1 MLEFDPGAYFKDS
14 IELVWAKVNELPDG
28 DIPLWVDDQIAEIEA
43 WEKDEGIEIVRTPE
57 LIDRMLQR
65 LPEELQK
72 LYERLPLDAV
82 ENTDSRQKKITRLEK
97 SRECLILKGE
107 LLRRKAFAEALTPY
121 IPRRG
126 SRRADTRIV
135 WTSVI
140 RPPEEFL
147 RRIAKRIVLP
157 ASLDIAL
164 VARAHFY
171 SRSHPTPKPAGNPT
185 PIRWLDDLKVLA
197 LFFEEL
203 AARRYL
209 QKGQLKKVPLHFV
222 DKEGCEINQASF
234 LTLPHKESNQA
245 NLKVEKLIN
254 AIDKNK

>member
-43 WEKDEGIEIVRTPE
+43 WEKDEGIEIVRTPAAIDHQLQNIADE
-57 LIDRMLQR
+57 LL
-65 LPEELQK
+65 K
-72 LYERLPLDAV
+72 LHESLPLD
-82 ENTDSRQKKITRLEK
+82 ELEQTDRRRKAIQRLELAQN
-97 SRECLILKGE
+97 CLMLKGE
-107 LLRRKAFAEALTPY
+107 LLRRKTFAESLTPH
-121 IPRRG
+121 IPRKG
-126 SRRADTRIV
+126 SRRADTRII

-147 RRIAKRIVLP
+147 RRIAKKIAFP

-171 SRSHPTPKPAGNPT
+171 CRSHPTPKPAGT
-185 PIRWLDDLKVLA
+185 PSRIRWLDDLKVLA
-197 LFFEEL
+197 IFFEEL
-203 AARRYL
+203 AVHRYI
-209 QKGQLKKVPLHFV
+209 QEGQLKKVPLHFV

-245 NLKVEKLIN
+245 NIKVEKLIN
-254 AIDKNK
+254 AIEKIK

>member
-1 MLEFDPGAYFKDS
+1 MLEFDPGAYFKVS

-72 LYERLPLDAV
+72 LYESLPLDAV
-82 ENTDSRQKKITRLEK
+82 ESTDSRQKKITRLEK

-135 WTSVI
+135 WTSVK
-140 RPPEEFL
+140 RSPTEL
-147 RRIAKRIVLP
+147 LDRIAGTIAFP
-157 ASLDIAL
+157 STITSAL
-164 VARAHFY
+164 VARAHFFC
-171 SRSHPTPKPAGNPT
+171 RSHPTPVPT
-185 PIRWLDDLKVLA
+185 GAPSPIRWLDDLKVLA

-203 AARRYL
+203 AARRYI
-209 QKGQLKKVPLHFV
+209 QKGQLKKVAQHFV
-222 DKEGCEINQASF
+222 DRDGCLINADSF
-234 LTLPHKESNQA
+234 LTLQHKASDHA
-245 NLKVEKLIN
+245 NVKVEKLIN
-254 AIDKNK
+254 YFEKI